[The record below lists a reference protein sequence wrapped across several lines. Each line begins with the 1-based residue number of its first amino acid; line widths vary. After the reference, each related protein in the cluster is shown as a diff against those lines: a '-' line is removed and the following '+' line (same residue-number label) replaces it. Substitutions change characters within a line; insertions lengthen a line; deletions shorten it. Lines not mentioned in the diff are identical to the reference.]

1 VKLNDLIEALAGEIE
16 AMQGELEHCLESL
29 ALLDA
34 DAPAFMDALDEYSGL
49 AQRMGEAA
57 EMAGFPG
64 LQAVCAHVAQNTLL
78 AATLDPADREPLLQ
92 FLRRWPV
99 LMVHYLRSLDDPS
112 AAAGLVD
119 HLRDAP
125 SPLEENEALKIAHML
140 GSMPA
145 QVGSG
150 FGDDTPA
157 RPVLATPDDVA
168 LIVPEDVDQKLL
180 EGFFS
185 EAPDHA
191 RQLVELARTLV
202 AGQGDSSDLVAA
214 KRVVHTM
221 KGSGSI
227 IGLRGLASVGHHLE
241 DVLEHF
247 ERQGGTVARVAADV
261 LLDAAYCLEQM
272 IAHVLGEDEY
282 PQQALTVLQS
292 VLDLANRIDRG
303 ESLETAVSRSSQA
316 QTASPVPAATGEVS
330 NVTASPTA
338 ALRVSVQRVDE
349 LFRVSGEVA
358 VHTAAMEARLKV
370 LTERASELLA
380 QNLRMQKRLFELE
393 TLVDVRSLTMLRAR
407 GHRASEAALDPLELD
422 QYTELHSTAHALMEE
437 AADVRALA
445 LRLEADIGQTT
456 GVHARQQRLSRDLQH
471 LVISTRMTEVG
482 ALASR
487 LQRNVRST
495 CKATGKQADLVLE
508 GTGTLIDGDVLS
520 RLADPLLH
528 VLRNAVDHGLETPA
542 ERRAAG
548 KPETGLIRLS
558 FERQGQQVVLR
569 CTDDGRGLDYPA
581 IRRRAIER
589 GMLSPEQTPSDEEL
603 GRLILMS
610 GFSTRETIS
619 ELSGRGVGMDVV
631 REWVTSMS
639 GLIRVLS
646 RTGEG
651 CTIEMRFAASLSTM
665 HALIVEVAGER
676 FALPSLQVEQ
686 AVPRG
691 VGTFEILGDRLVY
704 RHKKRV
710 LPARKLADAAAIGE
724 REDQPWD
731 AYDAVI
737 VRIDDKVIALAV
749 DRLLDSRELLVKN
762 PGRYARHVRG
772 VAGLSVLGDGSVAV
786 NLDLAA
792 LLDASV
798 RPAFSA
804 ARIAGPARLD
814 DTDLP
819 GVLVVDDSLSVRNSL
834 VQMVQDAGFRAA
846 CARDGADAIDS
857 IASFKPDIVLT
868 DLEMPNMNGLELT
881 AHIRSRKDLKEL
893 PVIMVT
899 SRSQEKHRR
908 LAEEAGVSSYVTKPY
923 NDADLLD
930 RIRQA
935 LALAA

>member
-1 VKLNDLIEALAGEIE
+1 
-16 AMQGELEHCLESL
+16 
-29 ALLDA
+29 
-34 DAPAFMDALDEYSGL
+34 
-49 AQRMGEAA
+49 
-57 EMAGFPG
+57 
-64 LQAVCAHVAQNTLL
+64 
-78 AATLDPADREPLLQ
+78 
-92 FLRRWPV
+92 
-99 LMVHYLRSLDDPS
+99 
-112 AAAGLVD
+112 
-119 HLRDAP
+119 
-125 SPLEENEALKIAHML
+125 
-140 GSMPA
+140 
-145 QVGSG
+145 
-150 FGDDTPA
+150 
-157 RPVLATPDDVA
+157 
-168 LIVPEDVDQKLL
+168 
-180 EGFFS
+180 
-185 EAPDHA
+185 
-191 RQLVELARTLV
+191 
-202 AGQGDSSDLVAA
+202 
-214 KRVVHTM
+214 
-221 KGSGSI
+221 
-227 IGLRGLASVGHHLE
+227 
-241 DVLEHF
+241 
-247 ERQGGTVARVAADV
+247 
-261 LLDAAYCLEQM
+261 
-272 IAHVLGEDEY
+272 
-282 PQQALTVLQS
+282 
-292 VLDLANRIDRG
+292 
-303 ESLETAVSRSSQA
+303 
-316 QTASPVPAATGEVS
+316 
-330 NVTASPTA
+330 
-338 ALRVSVQRVDE
+338 
-349 LFRVSGEVA
+349 
-358 VHTAAMEARLKV
+358 
-370 LTERASELLA
+370 
-380 QNLRMQKRLFELE
+380 
-393 TLVDVRSLTMLRAR
+393 
-407 GHRASEAALDPLELD
+407 
-422 QYTELHSTAHALMEE
+422 
-437 AADVRALA
+437 
-445 LRLEADIGQTT
+445 
-456 GVHARQQRLSRDLQH
+456 
-471 LVISTRMTEVG
+471 
-482 ALASR
+482 
-487 LQRNVRST
+487 
-495 CKATGKQADLVLE
+495 
-508 GTGTLIDGDVLS
+508 
-520 RLADPLLH
+520 
-528 VLRNAVDHGLETPA
+528 
-542 ERRAAG
+542 
-548 KPETGLIRLS
+548 
-558 FERQGQQVVLR
+558 
-569 CTDDGRGLDYPA
+569 
-581 IRRRAIER
+581 
-589 GMLSPEQTPSDEEL
+589 
-603 GRLILMS
+603 
-610 GFSTRETIS
+610 
-619 ELSGRGVGMDVV
+619 
-631 REWVTSMS
+631 
-639 GLIRVLS
+639 
-646 RTGEG
+646 
-651 CTIEMRFAASLSTM
+651 M